1 MIKLKENFFRIASI
15 ENPIFRA
22 PVERIE
28 TGSFKPW
35 LESLKVSTLA
45 LKITVISVWAIESS
59 IDVNFKWRQ
68 NLNNEVTQI

>member
-45 LKITVISVWAIESS
+45 LKITVISV
-59 IDVNFKWRQ
+59 
-68 NLNNEVTQI
+68 